1 MRSGFSVIAAAVIVA
16 IISVVGAMVLSVSS
30 TSSKRAT
37 DDYLRNQ
44 AEMLAR
50 SATEFAIM
58 RLQGFVSVD
67 GDCLE
72 RLDINATPFDVN
84 VTIGHILMT
93 ANSKCGSVVGIA
105 SQADNNSTVIID
117 VVVKERVS
125 GNPNNEFDPASIS
138 KEPITVH
145 KRTLQRY

>member
-84 VTIGHILMT
+84 VTFGYIV
-93 ANSKCGSVVGIA
+93 ANPNTNCTSVAGELKGNA
-105 SQADNNSTVIID
+105 STNSTIID

-125 GNPNNEFDPASIS
+125 GNPNKEFDPASIS
-138 KEPITVH
+138 KESVTVH

>member
-1 MRSGFSVIAAAVIVA
+1 MRGGFSVIAAAVIVA
-16 IISVVGAMVLSVSS
+16 IISVVGAMVLSVSV

-58 RLQGFVSVD
+58 RLQGFVSVN

-84 VTIGHILMT
+84 VTFGYIL
-93 ANSKCGSVVGIA
+93 NSPKSNCMSVL
-105 SQADNNSTVIID
+105 SSNSTNADDYAVID

-125 GNPNNEFDPASIS
+125 GNPNKEFDPASIS
-138 KEPITVH
+138 KESVTVH

>member
-58 RLQGFVSVD
+58 RLQGFVSVN

-84 VTIGHILMT
+84 VTFGYIL
-93 ANSKCGSVVGIA
+93 NSQNPNCGSVVSSNATSDDKNI
-105 SQADNNSTVIID
+105 IID

>member
-16 IISVVGAMVLSVSS
+16 IISVIGAMVLSVSA

-50 SATEFAIM
+50 SATEFAVM
-58 RLQGFVSVD
+58 RLQGFVSVN

-84 VTIGHILMT
+84 VTFGYILDSPKSNCM
-93 ANSKCGSVVGIA
+93 SVL
-105 SQADNNSTVIID
+105 SPNSTNADDYAVID

-125 GNPNNEFDPASIS
+125 GNPNKEFDPASIS
-138 KEPITVH
+138 KESVTVH

>member
-1 MRSGFSVIAAAVIVA
+1 MRGGFSVIAAAVIVA
-16 IISVVGAMVLSVSS
+16 IISVVGAMVLSVSA

-37 DDYLRNQ
+37 DDYLRIQ

-50 SATEFAIM
+50 SATEFAVM
-58 RLQGFVSVD
+58 RLQGFVSVN

-84 VTIGHILMT
+84 VTFGYIL
-93 ANSKCGSVVGIA
+93 NSPKSNCMSVL
-105 SQADNNSTVIID
+105 SSNSTNADDYAVID

-125 GNPNNEFDPASIS
+125 GNPNKEFDPASIS
-138 KEPITVH
+138 KESVTVH

>member
-1 MRSGFSVIAAAVIVA
+1 MRGGFSVIAAAVIVA
-16 IISVVGAMVLSVSS
+16 IISVIGAMVLSVSA

-37 DDYLRNQ
+37 DDYLRIQ

-50 SATEFAIM
+50 SATEFAVM
-58 RLQGFVSVD
+58 RLQGFVSVN

-84 VTIGHILMT
+84 VTFGYIL
-93 ANSKCGSVVGIA
+93 NSPKSNCMSVL
-105 SQADNNSTVIID
+105 SSNSTNADDYAVID

-125 GNPNNEFDPASIS
+125 GNPNKEFDPASIS
-138 KEPITVH
+138 KESVTVH

>member
-1 MRSGFSVIAAAVIVA
+1 MRSGFSVIAATVIVA
-16 IISVVGAMVLSVSS
+16 IISVVGAMVLSVSA

-58 RLQGFVSVD
+58 RLHGFVSVN

-84 VTIGHILMT
+84 VTFGYIL
-93 ANSKCGSVVGIA
+93 NSPKSNCMSVL
-105 SQADNNSTVIID
+105 SSNSTNADDYAVID

-125 GNPNNEFDPASIS
+125 GNPNKEFDPASIS
-138 KEPITVH
+138 KESVTVH